1 MQVGKW
7 ATWAAIAGDNSHII
21 VIIVIGKN
29 LEWVIAAR
37 LSLVD

>member
-1 MQVGKW
+1 MW
-7 ATWAAIAGDNSHII
+7 ATTAGNNSHII

-37 LSLVD
+37 LTLVD